1 MSSPEFVVD
10 FPTLGDLWSSWIE
23 AHCRV
28 PDRHQRGAPFRE
40 YDWQFWCTANDGRI
54 REDADQPDLDDP
66 LLNQAFEFRRSQ
78 VIAPQKMG
86 KGPWTAARVSL
97 SAVGPSE
104 FLGWAQD
111 GDYYSCADHG
121 CPCGWE
127 FEYLPGEPMGRR
139 HPSPLIQI
147 MATSD
152 DQVDNIWRQLVA
164 MIHLGPLKHML
175 KPRLSHIRIINADG
189 GAGSDDMDR
198 IDRVTA
204 SAQSRLGQPISAA
217 FFDESGLYTP
227 SNKLIN
233 VANTMRRG
241 AAGMGGRSFE
251 TTNAFNP
258 AEDSYAQRTLESTSE
273 DIFKYWRN
281 PDVALR
287 KPDGKPYSFRNRR
300 DRRKILEYVYSGA
313 DHINLDSIEAE
324 AAEMLVNEPED
335 AERFFGNRLVRGAG
349 RFLKETQWVD
359 QLDADQVVPD
369 GAEVA
374 GGMDGSLTND
384 WTAIRL
390 ETKDGHRF
398 TPTYGPDNRP
408 TVWNPKQWGGSIPRG
423 EVAAAVDE
431 LVRKYKVRRFYI
443 DPRHWETQADAW
455 ATEHGEDVFVQWP
468 TNSITR
474 MHGALDRYLVDLTV
488 EKSTT
493 HDGCPFTGQHA
504 LNAIKIAKP
513 GDRYL
518 LGKPSLNE
526 KIDVFMSDVLAHE
539 AAADQRVAGWP
550 DDDGPTYFRLPR

>member
-1 MSSPEFVVD
+1 MTEPQEFVVD
-10 FPTLGDLWSSWIE
+10 FPTLGDLWSAWIE
-23 AHCRV
+23 QHCRV

-54 REDADQPDLDDP
+54 REDAHQPDLNKP
-66 LLNQAFEFRRSQ
+66 LLNQAFVYRRSQ

-86 KGPWTAARVSL
+86 KGPWTAARVAL
-97 SAVGPSE
+97 AAVGPSE
-104 FLGWAQD
+104 FLGWA
-111 GDYYSCADHG
+111 GENDYYVCDDFG
-121 CPCGWE
+121 CPCGWR
-127 FEYLPGEPMGRR
+127 FKYLPGEPMGRR

-164 MIHLGPLKHML
+164 MIHLGPLRHLL
-175 KPRLSHIRIINADG
+175 KPRLSYIRIINESGVPGD
-189 GAGSDDMDR
+189 DDMDR

-227 SNKLIN
+227 ANKLIN

-258 AEDSYAQRTLESTSE
+258 AEDSYAQRTLESTSP
-273 DIFKYWRN
+273 DVFKYWRN

-287 KPDGKPYSFRNRR
+287 KDNGEALSFKNRR
-300 DRRKILEYVYSGA
+300 ERRKILEYVYAGA
-313 DHINLDSIEAE
+313 EHINLNSIEAE
-324 AAEMLVNEPED
+324 CEEMMTTEPED
-335 AERFFGNRLVRGAG
+335 AERFFGNRLVRGSG
-349 RFLKETQWVD
+349 RFLSEPQW
-359 QLDADQVVPD
+359 LDQVDTSVIVPD

-374 GGMDGSLTND
+374 GGMDGSLSND

-398 TPTYGPDNRP
+398 TPTYGPDQRP
-408 TVWNPKQWGGSIPRG
+408 TVWDPKQWNGQVPRG
-423 EVAAAVDE
+423 EVVAAVDE
-431 LVRKYKVRRFYI
+431 LVKRYNIRRFYI
-443 DPRHWETQADAW
+443 DPRHWETQADEW
-455 ATEHGEDVFVQWP
+455 AAQYGEEVFIQWP

-488 EKSTT
+488 EQSTT
-493 HDGCPFTGQHA
+493 HDACPYTKQHA
-504 LNAIKIAKP
+504 VNAVKVAKT
-513 GDRYL
+513 GERYVI
-518 LGKPSLNE
+518 GKPSENE

-539 AAADQRVAGWP
+539 AAADHRAAGWP
-550 DDDGPTYFRLPR
+550 GESEHYVYFA